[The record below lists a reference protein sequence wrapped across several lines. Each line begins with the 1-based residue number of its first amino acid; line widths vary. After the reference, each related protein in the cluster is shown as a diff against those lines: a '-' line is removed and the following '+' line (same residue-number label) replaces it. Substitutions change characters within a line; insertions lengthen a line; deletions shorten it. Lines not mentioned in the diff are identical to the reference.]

1 MLFFNMEHQAFLSL
15 SVQQHAQEDDFE
27 TFALFIRKPHILQT
41 TTRFLKSLSDNLQ
54 ITAREMLSTYLFSY
68 FPDDT
73 LSTQMNSREKQI
85 YDISQEIIDLVQN
98 EPLEFTALSHKL
110 DAYHI
115 YFNIWKQE
123 DKASLLQSLSK
134 IHTHLKTLPTDNISY
149 EERKKVD
156 TKIDQIKGFAHNIDG
171 QQGVTH
177 VETASQYGLT
187 DPTVLAG
194 QIHTEMKKAFWDLFQ
209 EDMAQQPPNFNRF
222 PDLVKDIRE
231 ALERILP
238 QKNIKTTTI
247 YIRQHLD
254 EKDVSKGL
262 QQGTFHLQD
271 VYQLST
277 FIYEMIKDLGAAVD
291 NSTVDDRVA
300 WLDQEIVKVQ
310 SNPKDFFAV
319 FMRNLFSDIMNRL
332 DHIESLKNTFLNID
346 KTTKQ
351 Q

>member
-1 MLFFNMEHQAFLSL
+1 MYYFPNMEHQAFLSL

-41 TTRFLKSLSDNLQ
+41 TTRFLKSLNENLK

-73 LSTQMNSREKQI
+73 LSTQMNNREKQI
-85 YDISQEIIDLVQN
+85 YDISQEIIDLVQI
-98 EPLEFTALSHKL
+98 EPLQRTDLSDKL
-110 DAYHI
+110 DA
-115 YFNIWKQE
+115 FRVCFTIWKQE

-134 IHTHLKTLPTDNISY
+134 IHTHLKTLPTDNVSQ
-149 EERKKVD
+149 EDKQKVD
-156 TKIDQIKGFAHNIDG
+156 KKIQQIKGFAHNIDG
-171 QQGVTH
+171 DQGVSH

-209 EDMAQQPPNFNRF
+209 EDMAQQPPDLHRF

-238 QKNIKTTTI
+238 QKNIKTTTL

-271 VYQLST
+271 VYRLST
-277 FIYEMIKDLGAAVD
+277 FVYEMIKELGAAID
-291 NSTVDDRVA
+291 DSAVDDRVS

-310 SNPKDFFAV
+310 ANPKESFAV
-319 FMRNLFSDIMNRL
+319 FMRELFSDIMNRL
-332 DHIESLKNTFLNID
+332 DHIESCKL
-346 KTTKQ
+346 
-351 Q
+351 